1 MMKKI
6 LIITHGKFAEG
17 IVSTVEIITGK
28 QDNLYFI
35 NAYVDDQS
43 IEKKMDNFFKE
54 NINSDDQLIIFTDL
68 FGGSVNQT
76 AIRYLSEQNLNI
88 IAGFNLP
95 LLLEVLMI
103 DESQLTPEKL
113 REVTNS
119 AKEQIIYVNDE
130 LLKINEE
137 DDLGF

>member
-1 MMKKI
+1 MKKI

-95 LLLEVLMI
+95 LLLEVLML